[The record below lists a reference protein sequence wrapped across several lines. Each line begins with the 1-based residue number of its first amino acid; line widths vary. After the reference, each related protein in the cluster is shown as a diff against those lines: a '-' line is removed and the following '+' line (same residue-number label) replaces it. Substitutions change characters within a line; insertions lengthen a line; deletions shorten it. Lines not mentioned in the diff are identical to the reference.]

1 VAGTLRTR
9 SALHPVGA
17 HDKFGCRAGGP
28 RLAAAIAAFGA
39 RNRCE

>member
-1 VAGTLRTR
+1 VVNVL
-9 SALHPVGA
+9 ALHPVGA